1 MAYRVTDKIQKQLDA
16 RRASII
22 KATIDVISKRGMV
35 ELTVSS
41 ICEQGEF
48 SMGLIYKEFPDLVE
62 LKAAAA
68 GQVLDRDREAMRK
81 AVAEEKNPM
90 AALAAAL
97 TVLYARMVHP
107 HLVHAMVGDPVYSK
121 GMRSEIEGLIDA
133 ALDVDKLD
141 VKHAARAVLG
151 VLSSMAG
158 AQGLAQER
166 SQAAVLFALRGIG
179 FTDATARRV
188 FA

>member
-1 MAYRVTDKIQKQLDA
+1 MAYRVTEKIQAQLDA

-22 KATIDVISKRGMV
+22 KATIDVISKHGMG
-35 ELTVSS
+35 ELTVAM
-41 ICEQGEF
+41 ICEQGQF

-68 GQVLDRDREAMRK
+68 AHVLDRDRDAMRK
-81 AVAEEKNPM
+81 AVADMKSPM
-90 AALAAAL
+90 AALATALAA
-97 TVLYARMVHP
+97 LYARMVHP

-121 GMRSEIEGLIDA
+121 GMRNEIENLIDA
-133 ALDVDKLD
+133 AFDTDKLD
-141 VKHAARAVLG
+141 IKYAARATLG
-151 VLSSMAG
+151 ALSSMAG
-158 AQGLAQER
+158 AQGTAQDR